1 MQSTADGLKRAV
13 PEWSARATTEDTSRT
28 DAARLHD
35 AEPMEFI
42 LSSNWALKTEGVKSF
57 YEILYKREENF
68 EIQYDRDIYGFR
80 IKCFSYSE
88 VKIVTLVRD
97 TLDQLIQKETEAGLK
112 TSAILANLEDWRLNK
127 RPEKVEVPE
136 KYTFPRDVALC
147 DVRDTWKVKDAWFKK
162 GVTTNIMLPENALS
176 KVQRVT
182 GVVLVAS
189 SDGRTV
195 YVGAPEAE
203 KMTIAKRKLDTLARF
218 FSLIPRDMTQV
229 VEVFLHNEGDR
240 CAKGE
245 YRYVA
250 DGNDKLLTS
259 YILDRFDWPHPNQ
272 RYPTIFHKGVLIRL
286 NPNNEPWK
294 EAVTLSD
301 NLLPIVKE
309 EDAKQEF
316 GAFTQA
322 NWRYPAKDAVFRS
335 SDASNTKPRPKQTP
349 RQQTTRPGIEKWVS
363 NLPVLDLKKPSSSCQ
378 SVLPVPEASNKTAC
392 DEHNR
397 ADTHAPTKPN
407 QSSTAGEG
415 LCSKESSVNL
425 LQSRKPTITSGS
437 KPSATEDRASPGL
450 LIEDLE
456 PVPDLGVKCDVKL
469 PDSDALEV
477 DEVVGEVVGHPTELR
492 DLLGDDLTTATATG
506 QPQSNK
512 PCPFEALWKQHR
524 LTLKHEEDQSVRSGS
539 QASSHIEASKPRLA
553 HNDEGSSRSFHTTM
567 NQKAGSRTVRNN
579 IFPEFDPNMMLSI
592 NKSLEILMAPLRMW
606 SGTVDLRIDLGRF
619 YFLNVKKS
627 RIQEPEEDDD
637 EKHYLLNR
645 IQTDLKKRHTASERF
660 YFTRVITGLGGD
672 ANHIARMSD
681 DSGDRM
687 WKRPANGRSSTFE
700 FICRK
705 MLEGAELNF
714 IVEIDTTNFSH
725 KVKQFKP
732 EENYFMVH
740 CTKRIWDFRL
750 VLSASQD
757 LDDTCQLFADDLANS
772 LRVMPGRDRLPELEV
787 SFNKSHN
794 VEILVV
800 RTRNK
805 ACCIKEV
812 WPTNTWP
819 TQISPQKDVQQLYIS
834 EVWEMGLL
842 NCSEIEGRIQFNFTR
857 CKDNEGTDF
866 PLVWYEVSLKSDTFS
881 NAFEQNKK
889 LEFGD
894 EVTWTTEEL
903 LKSGAVEELVRKA
916 AKMVENMDGVGFWND
931 NHQNELLRRVA
942 PVGKPMKGQYPQKFW

>member
-1 MQSTADGLKRAV
+1 M
-13 PEWSARATTEDTSRT
+13 SRT

-35 AEPMEFI
+35 AEPMEFV
-42 LSSNWALKTEGVKSF
+42 LSSNWALKTEGVKNF
-57 YEILYKREENF
+57 YEVLYKREENF
-68 EIQYDRDIYGFR
+68 EIKYDRDIYGFR
-80 IKCFSYSE
+80 IKCFSYNE

-97 TLDQLIQKETEAGLK
+97 TLDQLIQKETEKGLK
-112 TSAILANLEDWRLNK
+112 TSVVVANLEDWRLNK
-127 RPEKVEVPE
+127 RPEKIEVPE
-136 KYTFPRDVALC
+136 KYSFPRDIAMC
-147 DVRDTWKVKDAWFKK
+147 NVRDTWKVNDSWFKK
-162 GVTTNIMLPENALS
+162 GVTTNIMLPESALS

-195 YVGAPEAE
+195 YVGASEAE
-203 KMTIAKRKLDTLARF
+203 RMTIAKRKLDTLARF

-272 RYPTIFHKGVLIRL
+272 RYPTIFHKSVLIRL

-309 EDAKQEF
+309 EDAKHEF
-316 GAFTQA
+316 GAFTLA

-335 SDASNTKPRPKQTP
+335 LDASKAKPGPKRTP

-363 NLPVLDLKKPSSSCQ
+363 NLPVLDLNKPSSSCQ
-378 SVLPVPEASNKTAC
+378 SALPVPEASNKTAC

-397 ADTHAPTKPN
+397 ADTHAPTKSN
-407 QSSTAGEG
+407 QSSTIGEG

-425 LQSRKPTITSGS
+425 LQSQQPTITS
-437 KPSATEDRASPGL
+437 
-450 LIEDLE
+450 
-456 PVPDLGVKCDVKL
+456 
-469 PDSDALEV
+469 
-477 DEVVGEVVGHPTELR
+477 
-492 DLLGDDLTTATATG
+492 DDLTPATATG

-524 LTLKHEEDQSVRSGS
+524 LTLKHEEDQSVRFGL
-539 QASSHIEASKPRLA
+539 QASLHIEASKPRLA
-553 HNDEGSSRSFHTTM
+553 QNDECRSRSFHTTM
-567 NQKAGSRTVRNN
+567 NQKAGSRTVQNN

-627 RIQEPEEDDD
+627 RIQEPGEDDD

-645 IQTDLKKRHTASERF
+645 IRTDLNKRHTASERF
-660 YFTRVITGLGGD
+660 HFTRVLTGLGAD

-705 MLEGAELNF
+705 ILEGAELNF
-714 IVEIDTTNFSH
+714 IVEIDTTDFSH
-725 KVKQFKP
+725 KVKQFRP

-819 TQISPQKDVQQLYIS
+819 TQISPNKDVQQLYIS

-842 NCSEIEGRIQFNFTR
+842 SSSEIEGRIQFNFTR
-857 CKDNEGTDF
+857 CKDNEGNDF

-903 LKSGAVEELVRKA
+903 LKTRAVEELVRKA
-916 AKMVENMDGVGFWND
+916 AKIVENMDGVGFWND

>member
-1 MQSTADGLKRAV
+1 MYICRAV
-13 PEWSARATTEDTSRT
+13 PEWSARAKTEDTSRT

-42 LSSNWALKTEGVKSF
+42 LSSNWALKTEGVKNF
-57 YEILYKREENF
+57 YETLYKREENF

-80 IKCFSYSE
+80 IKCFSYNE

-97 TLDQLIQKETEAGLK
+97 TLDHLIQKETETGLK
-112 TSAILANLEDWRLNK
+112 TSAVVANLEDWRLNK
-127 RPEKVEVPE
+127 RPEEVEVPE
-136 KYTFPRDVALC
+136 KYSFPRDVA
-147 DVRDTWKVKDAWFKK
+147 VSNIRDTWKVKDAWFKK
-162 GVTTNIMLPENALS
+162 GVTTNIMLPESALS

-195 YVGAPEAE
+195 YVGATEAE

-294 EAVTLSD
+294 EAVALSD

-309 EDAKQEF
+309 EGAKQEF

-335 SDASNTKPRPKQTP
+335 SDASNAKPRPKQTP

-363 NLPVLDLKKPSSSCQ
+363 SLPVLDL
-378 SVLPVPEASNKTAC
+378 N
-392 DEHNR
+392 
-397 ADTHAPTKPN
+397 KPN
-407 QSSTAGEG
+407 
-415 LCSKESSVNL
+415 
-425 LQSRKPTITSGS
+425 
-437 KPSATEDRASPGL
+437 
-450 LIEDLE
+450 
-456 PVPDLGVKCDVKL
+456 
-469 PDSDALEV
+469 ALEV
-477 DEVVGEVVGHPTELR
+477 DEVVGEVVGHPAELR
-492 DLLGDDLTTATATG
+492 DLLGDDLTPATATG

-539 QASSHIEASKPRLA
+539 QASFHIEASKPRLA
-553 HNDEGSSRSFHTTM
+553 QNDEGSSRSFHTTM

-637 EKHYLLNR
+637 EKHYLLSR

-660 YFTRVITGLGGD
+660 YFTRVLTGLGGD

-714 IVEIDTTNFSH
+714 IVEIDTTDFSH

-740 CTKRIWDFRL
+740 CTKRVWDFRL

-819 TQISPQKDVQQLYIS
+819 TQISPKKDVQQLYIS

-842 NCSEIEGRIQFNFTR
+842 NSSEIEGRIQFNFTR

-866 PLVWYEVSLKSDTFS
+866 PLVWYEASLKSDTFS

-894 EVTWTTEEL
+894 EVMWTTEEL

-942 PVGKPMKGQYPQKFW
+942 PVGKPIKGQYPQKFW